1 LETTPVRSSLT
12 RRELLAAGS
21 GLAAAAALPALSGCS
36 SLASADSDPDTL
48 VVHTQLG
55 TTAPGSPTYLAAVD
69 RFREEN
75 PGVKVKNLVN
85 GDDLAQVYE
94 TSRLARKEADV
105 VMVNLYDKTLAW
117 TDVGATVDVMPYLD
131 DWGLRERV
139 LPAALADWTDG
150 QGRLRAFPYFATNW
164 PVAYNRALLD
174 RAGVDAIP
182 TTGDQL
188 IAAARKLRAKG
199 IAPVTVGGNDWT
211 GQKLLA
217 QIIQTFLSP
226 DEARH
231 VYSTGDFGGRG
242 ARLGIEYFTHLR
254 DAGVFADKAQG
265 LTSDSMTTQFNT
277 EEAAVQS
284 AMSSALAKVPEKVA
298 RHTEVGGWPLAD
310 GAAHDAPTV
319 IRASTLI
326 GFWISPNGVRKI
338 EHVERFLRFMYRPD
352 VVARFVTESGRDM
365 ALRTDAVST
374 GFPLVGA
381 AQRLGSEVSQVLLPD
396 VYVPPAAA
404 QPLITAT
411 STSFTRGTAPARVRA
426 ALESA
431 YRSA

>member
-1 LETTPVRSSLT
+1 MRSSLT
-12 RRELLAAGS
+12 RRDLLAAGS
-21 GLAAAAALPALSGCS
+21 GLAAAVALPALSGCS

-69 RFREEN
+69 QFREEN
-75 PGVKVKNLVN
+75 PGLKVKNLVN
-85 GDDLAQVYE
+85 GDDLGQVYE

-117 TDVGATVDVMPYLD
+117 TDVGATVDVRPYLD
-131 DWGLRERV
+131 DWGLRDRV

-150 QGRLRAFPYFATNW
+150 EGRIRAFPYFATNW

-174 RAGVDAIP
+174 RAGVDEVP
-182 TTGDQL
+182 TTGDAL

-199 IAPVTVGGNDWT
+199 VAPVTVGGNDWT
-211 GQKLLA
+211 GQKLMA
-217 QIIQTFLSP
+217 QIIQTFLSQE
-226 DEARH
+226 EARH
-231 VYSTGDFGGRG
+231 VYATGDFGGRG

-265 LTSDSMTTQFNT
+265 LTSDSMNTQFNT
-277 EEAAVQS
+277 GEAAIQS
-284 AMSSALAKVPEKVA
+284 AMSSALAKVPQKVA
-298 RHTEVGGWPLAD
+298 RHTDVGGWPLAD
-310 GAAHDAPTV
+310 GAAHEGPTV
-319 IRASTLI
+319 IRAYTLI

-338 EHVERFLRFMYRPD
+338 EQVEKFLRFMYRPET
-352 VVARFVTESGRDM
+352 VARFVTESGRDM
-365 ALRTDAVST
+365 ALRTDAVSAD
-374 GFPLVGA
+374 FPLVGA

-404 QPLITAT
+404 QQLITAT
-411 STSFTRGTAPARVRA
+411 STSFTRGTSAARVRA

>member
-1 LETTPVRSSLT
+1 MRSSLT
-12 RRELLAAGS
+12 RRGLLAAGS
-21 GLAAAAALPALSGCS
+21 GLATAAALPALSGCS

-48 VVHTQLG
+48 VIHTQLG
-55 TTAPGSPTYLAAVD
+55 TTAPGSPTYLSALD
-69 RFREEN
+69 RFRKEN
-75 PGVKVKNLVN
+75 PGLKVKNLVN
-85 GDDLAQVYE
+85 GDDLGQVYE

-117 TDVGATVDVMPYLD
+117 TDVDATVDVAPYLD
-131 DWGLRERV
+131 SWGLRERV
-139 LPAALADWTDG
+139 QPAALSAWTDG
-150 QGRLRAFPYFATNW
+150 KDRLRAFPYFATNW

-174 RAGVDAIP
+174 RAGVDEIP

-188 IAAARKLRAKG
+188 VAAARKLRAKG

-217 QIIQTFLSP
+217 QIIQTFLSQ

-231 VYSTGDFGGRG
+231 VYTTGDFSGRG
-242 ARLGIEYFTHLR
+242 AREGIQYFVDLR

-265 LTSDSMTTQFNT
+265 LTSDSMTTQYNT
-277 EEAAVQS
+277 RSAAIQS
-284 AMSSALAKVPEKVA
+284 AMSSALAKVPEAVA
-298 RHTEVGGWPLAD
+298 RHTEVGGWPLAE
-310 GAAHDAPTV
+310 GSAHERPTI
-319 IRASTLI
+319 IRAFTLI

-338 EHVERFLRFMYRPD
+338 EHVEKFLRFMYRQD
-352 VVARFVTESGRDM
+352 TVTRFVRESGRDM
-365 ALRTDAVST
+365 ALRTDAVS
-374 GFPLVGA
+374 GDFPLVAA

-411 STSFTRGTAPARVRA
+411 STSFTRGTSAARVRA
-426 ALESA
+426 TLEAA

>member
-1 LETTPVRSSLT
+1 MRSSLT
-12 RRELLAAGS
+12 RRDLLAAGS
-21 GLAAAAALPALSGCS
+21 GLAAAVALPALSGCS

-69 RFREEN
+69 QFREEN
-75 PGVKVKNLVN
+75 PGLKVKNLVN
-85 GDDLAQVYE
+85 GDDLGQVYE

-117 TDVGATVDVMPYLD
+117 TDVGATVDVRPYLD
-131 DWGLRERV
+131 DWGLRDRV

-150 QGRLRAFPYFATNW
+150 EGRIRAFPYFATNW

-174 RAGVDAIP
+174 RAGVDEIP
-182 TTGDQL
+182 TTGDAL

-199 IAPVTVGGNDWT
+199 VAPVTVGGNDWT
-211 GQKLLA
+211 GQKLMA
-217 QIIQTFLSP
+217 QIIQTFLSQE
-226 DEARH
+226 EARH
-231 VYSTGDFGGRG
+231 VYATGDFGGRG

-265 LTSDSMTTQFNT
+265 LTSDSMNTQFNT
-277 EEAAVQS
+277 GEAAIQS
-284 AMSSALAKVPEKVA
+284 AMSSALAKVPQKVA

-310 GAAHDAPTV
+310 GAAHEGPTV
-319 IRASTLI
+319 IRAYTLI

-338 EHVERFLRFMYRPD
+338 EQVEKFLRFMYRPET
-352 VVARFVTESGRDM
+352 VARFVTESGRDM

-374 GFPLVGA
+374 DFPLVGA

-404 QPLITAT
+404 QQLITAT
-411 STSFTRGTAPARVRA
+411 STSFTRGTSAARVRA

>member
-1 LETTPVRSSLT
+1 MRSSLT
-12 RRELLAAGS
+12 RRGLLAAGS
-21 GLAAAAALPALSGCS
+21 GLAATAALPAVSGCS
-36 SLASADSDPDTL
+36 SLAAAASDPDTL

-55 TTAPGSPTYLAAVD
+55 TTAPGSATYLSALD
-69 RFREEN
+69 RFRAQN
-75 PGVKVKNLVN
+75 PGLKVKNLIN
-85 GDDLAQVYE
+85 GDDLGQVYE

-117 TDVGATVDVMPYLD
+117 TDVDATVDVGGYLD
-131 DWGLRERV
+131 DWRLRERV
-139 LPAALADWTDG
+139 LPAALSAWTDG
-150 QGRLRAFPYFATNW
+150 KGRLRAFPYFATNW

-217 QIIQTFLSP
+217 QIIQTFLTP

-231 VYSTGDFGGRG
+231 AYSTGDFGSRG
-242 ARLGIEYFTHLR
+242 AREGIEYFTTLR

-265 LTSDSMTTQFNT
+265 LTSDTMNTQFNT
-277 EEAAVQS
+277 QAAAAQS
-284 AMSSALAKVPEKVA
+284 AMSSALAKVPENVA

-310 GAAHDAPTV
+310 GAAHDKPTV
-319 IRASTLI
+319 IRAFTLI

-338 EHVERFLRFMYRPD
+338 EHVEKFIRFMYGPET
-352 VVARFVTESGRDM
+352 VARFVQESGRDM
-365 ALRTDAVST
+365 ALHTDAVSAD
-374 GFPLVGA
+374 FPLVAA
-381 AQRLGSEVSQVLLPD
+381 AQRLGSGVSEVLLPD
-396 VYVPPAAA
+396 VYVPPAAT

-411 STSFTRGTAPARVRA
+411 STSFTRGTSAARVRA

-431 YRSA
+431 YRSV